1 MPNHITNII
10 TTKNSQDF
18 EKLKELLRNGE
29 ILVDFNKVIPISKDL
44 DITAG
49 CYTYNEDDR
58 NQKVCL
64 TPFLNKYYNNT
75 ITQSEFLKTCKSH
88 LTKSVKA
95 CFSAI
100 NYKSIKDDREVI
112 ENITKSFF
120 NLKRYGYTSWYYAQ
134 VDKWGTKWNA
144 YDICINSNTICFD
157 TAWATPLPVL
167 REISKHF
174 PIYVAYADEDIGNNY
189 GVMFLEDGKET
200 YLKDCEGKI
209 GHSLVIKDESIEEY
223 TYDLSK
229 EEIEEE
235 TKAFNEMKDLLKELK
250 LL

>member
-18 EKLKELLRNGE
+18 EKLKELLRNDE
-29 ILVDFNKVIPISKDL
+29 ILVDFNKIIPISKDL

-49 CYTYNEDDR
+49 CYTYNEDDY
-58 NQKVCL
+58 NQKTIL
-64 TPFLNKYYNNT
+64 TPFLNKYYNDT
-75 ITQSEFLKTCKSH
+75 ITQSEFLKTCKIH

-100 NYKSIKDDREVI
+100 NCKSIRYDKEII
-112 ENITKSFF
+112 ENIIKSFF
-120 NLKRYGYTSWYYAQ
+120 NLKRYGYTSWYPAQ
-134 VDKWGTKWNA
+134 IDKWGTKWNA
-144 YDICINSNTICFD
+144 YHIYINSNTICFD

-174 PIYVAYADEDIGNNY
+174 PIYAAYADEDIGNNY
-189 GVMFLEDGKET
+189 GVMLLENGEET
-200 YLKDCEGKI
+200 YLKECEGKI
-209 GHSLVIKDESIEEY
+209 GHSLVIKDEPIEEY

-229 EEIEEE
+229 EQLEEE
-235 TKAFNEMKDLLKELK
+235 TKAFNEMKALLKELN